1 MACLTC
7 RCRIPAETASLI
19 PENGLHRGSIPAAG
33 YRIWERRGVSLE
45 LILIGAAAF
54 VGGALVSWANSFLLR
69 RLIASRG
76 ESGIA
81 AASPIRTILS
91 GAYLLVLYIIG
102 KRTGLNPVALLIG
115 GALGLTA
122 ALAFFTIR
130 LTRAVKKQGKE

>member
-1 MACLTC
+1 VNFL
-7 RCRIPAETASLI
+7 
-19 PENGLHRGSIPAAG
+19 
-33 YRIWERRGVSLE
+33 
-45 LILIGAAAF
+45 
-54 VGGALVSWANSFLLR
+54 LLR
-69 RLIASRG
+69 RLVGSRG

-81 AASPIRTILS
+81 MASPIRTILS

-102 KRTGLNPVALLIG
+102 KRTGLSPTALLIG